1 MAIEV
6 FNRYE
11 KKYLITRQ
19 QYDSIIA
26 AMKNHMVLD
35 RYNENGESY
44 KICNIYYDTW
54 DDRLISA
61 SIEKPVYKEKLRV
74 RSYGV
79 PGLNESVFVEIKK
92 KYNDLVLSM
101 EDSVRNRIE
110 ASEDPL
116 AKALLYARVGNYID
130 FGAMNHVDE
139 ETFLSLLDRVE
150 WNDKDLDV
158 IQSFVDQCKRARIFL
173 LIADNCGEI
182 VLDKLFL
189 EQLHKRFP
197 ELVIDVLVRG
207 GEVLNDAT
215 EEDAE
220 YVGIN
225 ELARIISNGL
235 PIAGTVYDML
245 PNSAKEVVNQ
255 ADVILAKGQGN
266 YESLSKQ
273 GRHIF
278 FSFLCKCELFTSRFG
293 VPKLTGIFVEEWD

>member
-1 MAIEV
+1 MRIIESCAECLYDKQKHLTEDEGYLKEIKDIIDNRGEDDTSPYLV
-6 FNRYE
+6 YRFNKVYE
-11 KKYLITRQ
+11 KYFGRQ
-19 QYDSIIA
+19 TP
-26 AMKNHMVLD
+26 
-35 RYNENGESY
+35 Y
-44 KICNIYYDTW
+44 K
-54 DDRLISA
+54 
-61 SIEKPVYKEKLRV
+61 
-74 RSYGV
+74 
-79 PGLNESVFVEIKK
+79 EIKK

-158 IQSFVDQCKRARIFL
+158 IQTFVDQCKCARNFL

-197 ELVIDVLVRG
+197 ELMIDVLVRG

-235 PIAGTVYDML
+235 PIAGTVYAML
-245 PNSAKEVVNQ
+245 PDSAKEVVNQ

-278 FSFLCKCELFTSRFG
+278 YSFLCKCELFTSRFG

>member
-1 MAIEV
+1 MRVTESCAECL
-6 FNRYE
+6 YDKQMHLTE
-11 KKYLITRQ
+11 DKKYLAEIKF
-19 QYDSIIA
+19 IIDNRREDDCA
-26 AMKNHMVLD
+26 PYLVYRFNQVYEKYFGQKA
-35 RYNENGESY
+35 SY
-44 KICNIYYDTW
+44 KD
-54 DDRLISA
+54 
-61 SIEKPVYKEKLRV
+61 
-74 RSYGV
+74 
-79 PGLNESVFVEIKK
+79 IKK
-92 KYNDLVLSM
+92 KYNDLVLAL
-101 EDSVRNRIE
+101 EEAIRKRIE
-110 ASEDPL
+110 ASRDPL
-116 AKALLYARVGNYID
+116 AKALLYARAGNYID
-130 FGAMNHVDE
+130 FGAMNQVEE
-139 ETFLSLLDRVE
+139 ETFLSLLDSVKLQE
-150 WNDKDLDV
+150 QEATV
-158 IQSFVDQCKRARIFL
+158 IASFVEQCKNANSFL

-197 ELVIDVLVRG
+197 VLSIDVMVRG

-245 PNSAKEVVNQ
+245 PDSAKEVVNQ

-278 FSFLCKCELFTSRFG
+278 YSFLCKCELFTSRFG

>member
-1 MAIEV
+1 MRIIESCAECLYDKQKHLTEDERYLKEIKDIIDNRGEDDTSPYLV
-6 FNRYE
+6 YRFNKVYQ
-11 KKYLITRQ
+11 KYFGRQ
-19 QYDSIIA
+19 TY
-26 AMKNHMVLD
+26 
-35 RYNENGESY
+35 Y
-44 KICNIYYDTW
+44 K
-54 DDRLISA
+54 
-61 SIEKPVYKEKLRV
+61 
-74 RSYGV
+74 
-79 PGLNESVFVEIKK
+79 EIKK

-245 PNSAKEVVNQ
+245 PDSAKEVVNQ